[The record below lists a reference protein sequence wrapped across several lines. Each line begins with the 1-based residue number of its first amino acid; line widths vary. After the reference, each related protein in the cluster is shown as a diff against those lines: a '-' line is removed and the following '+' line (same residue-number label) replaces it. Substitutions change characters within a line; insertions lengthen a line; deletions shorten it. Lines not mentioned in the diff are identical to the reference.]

1 MRQLPREGTVT
12 AGTQLRGGQHGQV
25 TGQPVAL
32 RLGLDAGQ
40 IQGAGGRQ
48 SQALIADG
56 RLFSALLGGQRHIGR
71 QQGGEHQLGQ
81 QRPGRLIEALQVQ
94 RQLRHLET
102 RKGGCPGAEL
112 LVEPVIQHRRRVHE
126 EYQLQALAIRQPVRG
141 RQTQGYLG
149 RHPGEGRLRQQGV
162 APGLGYQQQFDG
174 NVARHHLVQGA
185 GLHGYLGGKVVES
198 VHHRER
204 PHP

>member
-1 MRQLPREGTVT
+1 M
-12 AGTQLRGGQHGQV
+12 

-32 RLGLDAGQ
+32 SLGLDTGQ
-40 IQGAGGRQ
+40 IQDAGGRQ
-48 SQALIADG
+48 GQALIADG
-56 RLFSALLGGQRHIGR
+56 RLVGALLGGQRHIGR
-71 QQGGEHQLGQ
+71 QQGGEHQLGK

-102 RKGGCPGAEL
+102 RKGGCPGADL

-126 EYQLQALAIRQPVRG
+126 EHQLQALAIRQPVRG

-162 APGLGYQQQFDG
+162 APGLGDQQQFDG